1 MKELTKEIEDKLIAL
16 EYSLKGVYK
25 KKGFD
30 IQVQIDRINEPK
42 YDFLFRV
49 LVQGVFGVS
58 QYTIW
63 KPASSHNYD
72 TDWYWEG

>member
-1 MKELTKEIEDKLIAL
+1 MKELTQEIKDKLIAL
-16 EYSLKGVYK
+16 DYALKGEYK

-30 IQVQIDRINEPK
+30 IQVQIDRMDEPK

-58 QYTIW
+58 QYIIW
-63 KPASSHNYD
+63 KPASSSNYD